1 MRNVR
6 KLMSDIEK
14 RIKKKNLKNEYEQFY
29 SPMDIP
35 NGWIQLTRADSFEN
49 LLFAIEQLEKYN
61 KTYSTCKHRDGRIS
75 VWVKKR

>member
-6 KLMSDIEK
+6 KIMRDIEK

-61 KTYSTCKHRDGRIS
+61 KTY
-75 VWVKKR
+75 